1 MLKMEEKLSNICGE
15 CRFLI
20 PEYDRQGRGKC
31 YFTDNRYLPSCG
43 ACKAFVER
51 YGGNQPT
58 NGDVIRQGG
67 NDALAEFKSKLSCE
81 VCAYANTDCYAPAG
95 RPSDCKSGVL
105 AWLNAPAEIKA
116 ESEGED
122 E

>member
-1 MLKMEEKLSNICGE
+1 MINKTCGE
-15 CRFLI
+15 CRFLL

-51 YGGNQPT
+51 YSGSHPT
-58 NGDVIRQGG
+58 NGDKIRQMITSELIDVIKCPYPGKYCVHRCMHG
-67 NDALAEFKSKLSCE
+67 
-81 VCAYANTDCYAPAG
+81 YACDC
-95 RPSDCKSGVL
+95 CKRD
-105 AWLNAPAEIKA
+105 WLNAPAK
-116 ESEGED
+116 SEGKD